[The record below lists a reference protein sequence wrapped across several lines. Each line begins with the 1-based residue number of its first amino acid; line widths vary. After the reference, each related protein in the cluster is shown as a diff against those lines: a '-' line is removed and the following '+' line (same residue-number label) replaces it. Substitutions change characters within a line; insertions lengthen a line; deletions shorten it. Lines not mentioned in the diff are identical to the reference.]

1 MIELLAAAV
10 GVVWA
15 LVSTPRATRVGALA
29 MSAVLVVAGLASLG
43 DLGVWLEGGWGMHLL
58 AFVGSYAVG
67 AAVAHRVSSSAGSKI
82 AAVVGAL
89 LLAAAGAGL
98 YSEAVRVVDDAVR
111 NAPALDA
118 EFIRSA
124 GRAEAVRLL
133 ELSGLIIGVIA
144 LVLLSTPRRRR
155 GALGG
160 GELEGSSEKKRS
172 ATGAQLRELRVDAAQ
187 L

>member
-15 LVSTPRATRVGALA
+15 LASTARAIRLGALA
-29 MSAVLVVAGLASLG
+29 MSAVLVAAGLASLG

-58 AFVGSYAVG
+58 AFIGSYAVG
-67 AAVAHRVSSSAGSKI
+67 AAVAHRASSSTGSK
-82 AAVVGAL
+82 AAALVGAL
-89 LLAAAGAGL
+89 LLAVAAAGL
-98 YSEAVRVVDDAVR
+98 YVQGARVIDDVVRK
-111 NAPALDA
+111 APPLDA
-118 EFIRSA
+118 ELIRAA
-124 GRAEAVRLL
+124 GRAELARLPQ
-133 ELSGLIIGVIA
+133 LSGLLIGVIA

-160 GELEGSSEKKRS
+160 GDETTTTKRS

>member
-58 AFVGSYAVG
+58 AFLGSYAVG
-67 AAVAHRVSSSAGSKI
+67 AAVAHRSSSSRGSL
-82 AAVVGAL
+82 AAALVGAV
-89 LLAAAGAGL
+89 LLAATGAGL
-98 YSEAVRVVDDAVR
+98 YFDGAGALDELVRH
-111 NAPALDA
+111 APPLDA
-118 EFIRSA
+118 ELIRDA
-124 GRAEAVRLL
+124 GRAELARLL
-133 ELSGLIIGVIA
+133 QLSGGLIGVIA
-144 LVLLSTPRRRR
+144 AVLISTPRRRR

-160 GELEGSSEKKRS
+160 GDETTTTKRS